1 MKIHLIRT
9 EDFPKAQ
16 YHEVLQFLQG
26 QVGILQFIE
35 GPVVTLNPNYDYH
48 IFEEEEFVKQKFD
61 VRKHKGI
68 HKGFIDDEKSSDS
81 GVFFSYSP
89 PTFPMRQRTYEW
101 SQFFKTC
108 KAYREFND
116 IPAQDLVFLLTNAM
130 NKKNWFGS
138 IDESM
143 RNFFVHTADWPFFF
157 KMLNKPIYPIAYE
170 IVVWILRSMMF
181 THREEILDHVHDQ
194 PLGCIND
201 FCVQK
206 DQIIL
211 KMRTGD
217 ICLDCM
223 DQIVKN
229 DVPPPILRQIQNTL
243 NDIRQHILFSRTKNV
258 YLMDSPLLVSKQQ
271 KTLQFPDYSPTKAR
285 LNPKELS
292 LYLLYL
298 NHPEGIA
305 LNCVTDHQEELLSY
319 YKDVSGQVDLQRMS
333 TTVSLLSSYN
343 EQELS
348 VTLSRIRKKIKNAIG
363 TEFSKKYLIDPLPN
377 GTHGILISRERV
389 RIADGDPSNG
399 LENF

>member
-9 EDFPKAQ
+9 EDFPEAQ

-26 QVGILQFIE
+26 QVGMLQFIE
-35 GPVVTLNPNYDYH
+35 GPLVTLQSNYEYH
-48 IFEEEEFVKQKFD
+48 IFEEDEFRKQKFE
-61 VRKHKGI
+61 VRKQKGLFNLDQNEDAGI
-68 HKGFIDDEKSSDS
+68 
-81 GVFFSYSP
+81 SYHYAP
-89 PTFPMRQRTYEW
+89 PSFPTRQRTYEW
-101 SQFFKTC
+101 SQFFMTC
-108 KAYREFND
+108 IAYRQFND
-116 IPAQDLVFLLTNAM
+116 IPEQDLVFLLTNAM
-130 NKKNWFGS
+130 NKENWFGS

-157 KMLNKPIYPIAYE
+157 RMLNKPTYPIAYE
-170 IVVWILRSMMF
+170 IVVWVLRSLMF
-181 THREEILDHVHDQ
+181 THREEILDNVHDQ

-223 DQIVKN
+223 DQIEKN
-229 DVPPPILRQIQNTL
+229 DVPPPILKSIQNTL
-243 NDIRQHILFSRTKNV
+243 NEIRQHILFSRTRNV
-258 YLMDSPLLVSKQQ
+258 YLLDSPLLISKQQ
-271 KTLQFPDYSPTKAR
+271 RTLQFPDYSPSKAK

-305 LNCVTDHQEELLSY
+305 LNCVTDHQEELLGY
-319 YKDVSGQVDLQRMS
+319 YREISGQVDLQKMQA
-333 TTVSLLSSYN
+333 TIALLSNYS

-363 TEFSKKYLIDPLPN
+363 PEFAKKYLINQLPN
-377 GTHGILISRERV
+377 DTHGILVNRERV
-389 RIADGDPSNG
+389 RIADGNPS
-399 LENF
+399 FSMDDF

>member
-9 EDFPKAQ
+9 EDFPIAQ

-26 QVGILQFIE
+26 QVGMLQFFE
-35 GPVVTLNPNYDYH
+35 GGVVTLNPNYEYH
-48 IFEEEEFVKQKFD
+48 IFEEDEFRKQKFA
-61 VRKHKGI
+61 VRKQKE
-68 HKGFIDDEKSSDS
+68 FSSSKKIGDS
-81 GVFFSYSP
+81 GVFYSYAP
-89 PTFPMRQRTYEW
+89 PSFPNRQRTYEW

-108 KAYREFND
+108 EAFRQFNN
-116 IPAQDLVFLLTNAM
+116 IPDQDLVFLLTNAM
-130 NKKNWFGS
+130 NKENWFGS

-157 KMLNKPIYPIAYE
+157 RMLNKPTYPIAYE
-170 IVVWILRSMMF
+170 IVVWVLRSLMF
-181 THREEILDHVHDQ
+181 THREEILDNVHDQ

-223 DQIVKN
+223 DQIEKN
-229 DVPPPILRQIQNTL
+229 DVPPPILKSIQNTL
-243 NDIRQHILFSRTKNV
+243 NEIRQHILFSRTRNV
-258 YLMDSPLLVSKQQ
+258 YLLDSPLLISKQQ
-271 KTLQFPDYSPTKAR
+271 RTLQFPDYSPSKAK

-305 LNCVTDHQEELLSY
+305 LNCVTDYQEELLGY
-319 YKDVSGQVDLQRMS
+319 YREISGQVDLQKMQA
-333 TTVSLLSSYN
+333 TIALLSNYS

-363 TEFSKKYLIDPLPN
+363 PEFAKKYLINQLPN
-377 GTHGILISRERV
+377 DTHGILVNRERV
-389 RIADGDPSNG
+389 RLADGNPS
-399 LENF
+399 FSMDDF